1 MKYLWKQVNSVS
13 VQILVKK
20 SVKKSKKIITKNTL
34 RILSVILLRF
44 KSNLS
49 IILRLRYNLIYH
61 FLHNKILLYWL

>member
-44 KSNLS
+44 KSKFC
-49 IILRLRYNLIYH
+49 IILRLRYN
-61 FLHNKILLYWL
+61 